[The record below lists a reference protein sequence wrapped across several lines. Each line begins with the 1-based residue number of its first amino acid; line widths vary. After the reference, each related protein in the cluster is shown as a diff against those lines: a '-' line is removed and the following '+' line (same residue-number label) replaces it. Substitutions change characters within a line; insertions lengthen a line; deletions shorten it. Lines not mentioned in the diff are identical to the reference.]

1 MPLGLFRMAL
11 SSALLT
17 LLATGLSTGLSVG
30 VGFSQAVTL
39 ENTQPLDW
47 QGPLDEKMLDGLHVF
62 IDRKL
67 DESIETRSRYWS
79 RDFSSTAAYE
89 KSVEPNRNRFRAII
103 GLADERLPPAMER
116 YGDDDNPALVAETR
130 SFRVFQVRWPVLEG
144 VTGEGLLLEPRREPI
159 GHVVAIP
166 DADQTPETIVGLAP
180 WLSPESQFARIL
192 AEGGFEVVVPLLIN
206 RAAEVSGHPDVNF
219 TNLPHREWI
228 YRQAFVMGRHV
239 IGYDVQKVLAAV
251 DWFKQRSGTGAKV
264 GVAGYGEGGLVALYA
279 SAADPRIDATL
290 VSGYFNSRQAVWE
303 EPLDRTVWGLLR
315 EFGDAEIAS
324 LIAPRGLVVEHSA
337 APLFEG
343 PPDVPEGW
351 RKAAAPGAITT
362 PSLRSVSAEFKRL
375 GTLVPT
381 GFQPR
386 YLVTGTTSE
395 LTGPGSMIAMRRFT
409 RLFRLTSPFV
419 VVSRVPKDVR
429 RSFDPKARQHRQVK
443 ELERRLQELV
453 AASGYVRDRFYMYEA
468 MPELTKKPPSRVLS
482 AETLSA
488 ERFAEASTTFRDHLH
503 DEVMGRLE
511 DPLLPPNPRSRQI
524 HDKEKWT
531 GHEVV
536 LDVLPDVFAWGIL
549 LLPKDLKPGERRP
562 VVVTQ
567 HGYNGLPR
575 HVVKGN
581 DPYYRNFAARLAERG
596 FVVFAPHNF
605 YRDTDRFRW
614 LDKKAKALKLT
625 MFSFIT
631 MQHQQILNWLGSQ
644 PFVDRGRIGFYGLS
658 YGGTTA
664 MIVPPLLE
672 GYALSICSANFNEDI
687 HKLTA
692 VDRGYSYMYHPTWEV
707 PYFNL
712 GNTFGHAEK
721 AYLMVPRP
729 FMVERG
735 HRDGV
740 GMDRWIAGE
749 YAKVRRLYAQLG
761 IPDRAHIQFFNGGHT
776 ILADETFRFLHNHL
790 DWPEP
795 ER

>member
-1 MPLGLFRMAL
+1 MTLAMKRPLSRSVLRMVPLLAILGL
-11 SSALLT
+11 LT
-17 LLATGLSTGLSVG
+17 AGLGLAQT
-30 VGFSQAVTL
+30 VTL
-39 ENTQPLDW
+39 EGTQPLDW

-67 DESIETRSRYWS
+67 EASIETRARHWS

-89 KSVEPNRNRFRAII
+89 TSVEPNRRRFRTII
-103 GLADERLPPAMER
+103 GLVDERLPPSMER
-116 YGDDDNPALVAETR
+116 YGDDDNPALVAET
-130 SFRVFQVRWPVLEG
+130 SLFRVFQVRWPVVEG
-144 VTGEGLLLEPRREPI
+144 VTGEGLLIEPRREPV
-159 GHVVAIP
+159 GHVVAIS
-166 DADQTPETIVGLAP
+166 DADQIPEMIVGLASGLP
-180 WLSPESQFARIL
+180 SEGQFARSL
-192 AEGGFEVVVPLLIN
+192 AENGFEVVVPLLIN
-206 RAAEVSGHPDVNF
+206 RAAEVSGHRDVNF

-228 YRQAFVMGRHV
+228 YRQAFVMGRHI
-239 IGYDVQKVLAAV
+239 IGYDVQKVLSAI
-251 DWFKQRSGTGAKV
+251 DWFERRRNASKV
-264 GVAGYGEGGLVALYA
+264 GLAGYGEGGLVALYA
-279 SAADPRIDATL
+279 AAVDPRIDATL
-290 VSGYFNSRQAVWE
+290 VSGYFASRQRVWE

-324 LIAPRGLVVEHSA
+324 LIAPRGLVVEHAA
-337 APLFEG
+337 APVFDG
-343 PPDVPEGW
+343 PPEVPEGW

-362 PSLRSVSAEFKRL
+362 PSFRSVDAEFNRIE
-375 GTLVPT
+375 TLVPD

-386 YLVTGTTSE
+386 SLINGRNGAV
-395 LTGPGSMIAMRRFT
+395 TGPGSSDALNEFASLLGVR
-409 RLFRLTSPFV
+409 SPLHR
-419 VVSRVPKDVR
+419 STEAPTDR
-429 RSFDPKARQHRQVK
+429 RSGFDPKPRQHRQVK
-443 ELERRLQELV
+443 ELETRLQELV
-453 AASGYVRDRFYMYEA
+453 AASGYVRDRFYMHAA
-468 MPELTKKPPSRVLS
+468 MPELAQIPPSRVLR
-482 AETLSA
+482 ADTLSA
-488 ERFAEASTTFRDHLH
+488 DQFAKASQRFRDHLH
-503 DEVMGRLE
+503 DEVKGRIE

-524 HDKEKWT
+524 HDKENWT

-549 LLPKDLKPGERRP
+549 LAPKNLKPGELRP

-575 HVVKGN
+575 HVVEGN
-581 DPYYRNFAARLAERG
+581 DPYYHNFAARLAERG

-605 YRDTDRFRW
+605 YRNTDRFRW

-631 MQHQQILNWLGSQ
+631 AQHQQILNWLGSL
-644 PFVDRGRIGFYGLS
+644 PFVDATRVGFYGLS

-735 HRDGV
+735 HHDGV

-761 IPDRAHIQFFNGGHT
+761 IPDQAHIQFFNGGHT
-776 ILADETFRFLHNHL
+776 ILGDDTFRFLHKHL
-790 DWPEP
+790 NWPEP
-795 ER
+795 

>member
-1 MPLGLFRMAL
+1 MARKKPRPR
-11 SSALLT
+11 SLLRT
-17 LLATGLSTGLSVG
+17 AQLVAILCSLTAGTGLAQT
-30 VGFSQAVTL
+30 VTL
-39 ENTQPLDW
+39 ENTQPLGW
-47 QGPLDEKMLDGLHVF
+47 QGPLDEEMLDGLHVF

-67 DESIETRSRYWS
+67 EESVDERTRYWS
-79 RDFSSTAAYE
+79 RDFSSQAAYE
-89 KSVEPNRNRFRAII
+89 KSVEPNRRRFRTMI
-103 GLADERLPPAMER
+103 GLVDKRLPPAMER
-116 YGDDDNPALVAETR
+116 YGDDDSPALVAETS
-130 SFRVFQVRWPVLEG
+130 SFRVLQVRWPVLEG
-144 VTGEGLLLEPRREPI
+144 VTGEGLLLEPRHEVV

-166 DADQTPETIVGLAP
+166 DAAQTPEMIAGLAP
-180 WLSPESQFARIL
+180 GVPPEVQFARRL
-192 AEGGFEVVVPLLIN
+192 AENGLEVVVPLLIN

-228 YRQAFVMGRHV
+228 YRQAFVMGRHI
-239 IGYDVQKVLAAV
+239 IGYDVQKALAAV
-251 DWFKQRSGTGAKV
+251 DWFNQRRGAQKV
-264 GVAGYGEGGLVALYA
+264 GLVGYGEGGLVALYA
-279 SAADPRIDATL
+279 AAADTRIDATF
-290 VSGYFNSRQAVWE
+290 VSGYFGPRQRVWE

-324 LIAPRGLVVEHSA
+324 LIAPRGLVVEYST
-337 APLFEG
+337 APVFDG
-343 PPDVPEGW
+343 PPNVPEGW

-362 PSLRSVSAEFKRL
+362 PSFDSVSAEFKRL
-375 GTLVPT
+375 ESLVPD

-386 YLVTGTTSE
+386 YLINGHDGTG
-395 LTGPGSMIAMRRFT
+395 TGPGSSKALNEFAALLGVASPPSPSTEAPADRR
-409 RLFRLTSPFV
+409 RG
-419 VVSRVPKDVR
+419 
-429 RSFDPKARQHRQVK
+429 FDPKTRQHRQVK

-468 MPELTKKPPSRVLS
+468 MPELTEKPPSRVLR

-488 ERFAEASTTFRDHLH
+488 DQFAKASVRFRDHLH
-503 DEVMGRLE
+503 DEVKGRIE
-511 DPLLPPNPRSRQI
+511 DPLLTPNPRSRQI
-524 HDKEKWT
+524 HNKEKWT

-549 LLPKDLKPGERRP
+549 LVPKDLKPGERRP

-575 HVVKGN
+575 HIIEGN
-581 DPYYRNFAARLAERG
+581 DPYYHNYAARLSERG

-631 MQHQQILNWLGSQ
+631 AQHQQILNWLGSL
-644 PFVDRGRIGFYGLS
+644 PFVDETRIGFYGLS

-664 MIVPPLLE
+664 VIVPPLLE

-721 AYLMVPRP
+721 AYLMIPRP

-735 HRDGV
+735 HHDGV

-761 IPDRAHIQFFNGGHT
+761 IADRAHIQFFNGGHT
-776 ILADETFRFLHNHL
+776 ILADETFEFLHKHL

-795 ER
+795 EE

>member
-1 MPLGLFRMAL
+1 MPRASSRMAIFA
-11 SSALLT
+11 SILT
-17 LLATGLSTGLSVG
+17 LLSAG
-30 VGFSQAVTL
+30 VCFAQAVTL

-67 DESIETRSRYWS
+67 EESIETRSRYWS

-89 KSVEPNRNRFRAII
+89 KSVEPNHSRFRTII
-103 GLADERLPPAMER
+103 GLADERLPPSMER

-130 SFRVFQVRWPVLEG
+130 AFRVYQVRWPVLEG
-144 VTGEGLLLEPRREPI
+144 VTGEGLLLEPRREPV

-166 DADQTPETIVGLAP
+166 DADQTPEMLVGLAP
-180 WLSPESQFARIL
+180 GSRAQSQFARHL
-192 AEGGFEVVVPLLIN
+192 AENGFQVVVPLLIN

-228 YRQAFVMGRHV
+228 YRQAFVMGRHM
-239 IGYDVQKVLAAV
+239 IGYDVQKVLSVV
-251 DWFKQRSGTGAKV
+251 DWVKHRQGSKAKV
-264 GVAGYGEGGLVALYA
+264 GVAGYGEGGLIAFYA
-279 SAADPRIDATL
+279 AAADTRIDATL
-290 VSGYFNSRQAVWE
+290 VSGYFGSRQMVWE
-303 EPLDRTVWGLLR
+303 EPLDRTVWGLLK
-315 EFGDAEIAS
+315 EFGDAEIAT
-324 LIAPRGLVVEHSA
+324 LIAPRALVVENSA
-337 APLFEG
+337 APQFSG
-343 PPDVPEGW
+343 PPDVPDGW
-351 RKAAAPGAITT
+351 REAAAPGVIIT
-362 PSLRSVSAEFKRL
+362 PSFTSVSAEFKRIE
-375 GTLVPT
+375 TLVHT

-386 YLVTGTTSE
+386 HLVSGPNGAVTE
-395 LTGPGSMIAMRRFT
+395 PGSLVALKRFT
-409 RLFRLTSPFV
+409 SLLGLRSLLVATSQ
-419 VVSRVPKDVR
+419 VPNDLR
-429 RSFDPKARQHRQVK
+429 RRFDPKVRQHRQVK

-453 AASGYVRDRFYMYEA
+453 AASGYVRARFYMYEA
-468 MPELTKKPPSRVLS
+468 MPDLTKKPPSRIRR

-488 ERFAEASTTFRDHLH
+488 DRFAEASKRFRDHLH
-503 DEVMGRLE
+503 DEIIGRLE
-511 DPLLPPNPRSRQI
+511 DPLLPPSPRSRQI
-524 HDKEKWT
+524 YDREKWT

-549 LLPKDLKPGERRP
+549 LLPKDLKPGDKRP

-575 HVVKGN
+575 HVVAGD
-581 DPYYRNFAARLAERG
+581 DPYYRNYAARLAERG

-631 MQHQQILNWLGSQ
+631 TQHQQILNWLSSL
-644 PFVDRGRIGFYGLS
+644 PFVDSGRIGFYGLS

-664 MIVPPLLE
+664 VIVPPLLE

-692 VDRGYSYMYHPTWEV
+692 VDRSYSYMYHPTWEV

-735 HRDGV
+735 HHDGV
-740 GMDRWIAGE
+740 GMDRWVAGE

-761 IPDRAHIQFFNGGHT
+761 IADRAHIQIFNGGHT
-776 ILADETFRFLHNHL
+776 ILADETFRFLHKHL
-790 DWPEP
+790 DWPAP

>member
-1 MPLGLFRMAL
+1 MQAKKRPLSHSLLRVAPLLAVLGLLAADL
-11 SSALLT
+11 GLT
-17 LLATGLSTGLSVG
+17 
-30 VGFSQAVTL
+30 QAVTL
-39 ENTQPLDW
+39 NNTQPLEW
-47 QGPLDEKMLDGLHVF
+47 QGSLDEKMLDGLHVF

-67 DESIETRSRYWS
+67 AASIETRARHWS

-89 KSVEPNRNRFRAII
+89 TSVEPNRRRFRSII
-103 GLADERLPPAMER
+103 GLVDERLPPSMER
-116 YGDDDNPALVAETR
+116 YGDDDNPALVAET
-130 SFRVFQVRWPVLEG
+130 SLFRVFQVRWPVVEG
-144 VTGEGLLLEPRREPI
+144 VTGEGLLIEPRREPV
-159 GHVVAIP
+159 GHVIAIP
-166 DADQTPETIVGLAP
+166 DADQTPEMIVGLAP
-180 WLSPESQFARIL
+180 GPPSEGQFARSL
-192 AEGGFEVVVPLLIN
+192 AENGFEVVVPLLIN
-206 RAAEVSGHPDVNF
+206 RAAEVSGHRDVNF

-228 YRQAFVMGRHV
+228 YRQAFVMGRHI
-239 IGYDVQKVLAAV
+239 IGYDVQKVLSAI
-251 DWFKQRSGTGAKV
+251 DWFERRRNASKV
-264 GVAGYGEGGLVALYA
+264 GLAGYGEGGLVALYA
-279 SAADPRIDATL
+279 AAVDPRIDATL
-290 VSGYFNSRQAVWE
+290 VSGYFASRQRVWE

-324 LIAPRGLVVEHSA
+324 LIAPRGLVVEHAA
-337 APLFEG
+337 APVFDG
-343 PPDVPEGW
+343 PPEAPEGW

-362 PSLRSVSAEFKRL
+362 PSFRSVADEFNRIE
-375 GTLVPT
+375 TLVPN

-386 YLVTGTTSE
+386 RLINGRNGAV
-395 LTGPGSMIAMRRFT
+395 TGPGSSDALNEFAA
-409 RLFRLTSPFV
+409 LLGVQSPLHTSNEAPT
-419 VVSRVPKDVR
+419 DR
-429 RSFDPKARQHRQVK
+429 RSGFDPKTRQHRQVK
-443 ELERRLQELV
+443 ELETRLQELV
-453 AASGYVRDRFYMYEA
+453 AASGYVRDRFYMHAA
-468 MPELTKKPPSRVLS
+468 MPELAQIPPSRVLR
-482 AETLSA
+482 EDTLSA
-488 ERFAEASTTFRDHLH
+488 DQFARASQRFRDHLY
-503 DEVMGRLE
+503 DEVKGRIE

-524 HDKEKWT
+524 HDKESWT

-549 LLPKDLKPGERRP
+549 LAPKDLKPGERRP

-575 HVVKGN
+575 HVVEGN
-581 DPYYRNFAARLAERG
+581 DPYYHNFAAQLAERG

-605 YRDTDRFRW
+605 YRNTDRFRW

-631 MQHQQILNWLGSQ
+631 AQHQQILNWLGSL
-644 PFVDRGRIGFYGLS
+644 PFVDTTRVGFYGLS

-735 HRDGV
+735 HHDGV

-761 IPDRAHIQFFNGGHT
+761 IADRAHIQFFNGGHT
-776 ILADETFRFLHNHL
+776 ILGDDTFRFLHNHL

-795 ER
+795 SP